1 MSKINTNQDT
11 KAIDETK
18 NISSCSTDKLLELII
33 ELQGLAQAGL
43 HYGKD
48 AFDLERYERIRDI
61 SAHMLS
67 ICSDEPVEKIKGLFC
82 NETGYQTP
90 KLDSRAA
97 IFNGQGKI
105 LLVHENNGTWSL
117 PGGWVD
123 VTLSVYENIVKE
135 VKEEAGL
142 HVLPQRVIAVMDR
155 EKHNKPRYA
164 FRICKIFILCREQG
178 GGFIPNIETTGYD
191 YFSMSDLPTL
201 AEEKV
206 CREQLQ
212 MCFDAYSSDHWETYF
227 D

>member
-1 MSKINTNQDT
+1 MNN
-11 KAIDETK
+11 IDAKDDCGIKTTTAK
-18 NISSCSTDKLLELII
+18 NADRLLELAI

-43 HYGKD
+43 YYGKD
-48 AFDLERYERIRDI
+48 AFDLERYERIREI
-61 SAHMLS
+61 SGCLLE
-67 ICSDEPVEKIKGLFC
+67 ICSDEPVEKIKKLFC

-105 LLVHENNGTWSL
+105 LLVHENNNTWSL

-123 VTLSVYENIVKE
+123 VTLSVYENTVKE

-142 HVLPQRVIAVMDR
+142 DVLPQRVIAVMDR

-164 FRICKIFILCREQG
+164 YRICKIFILCQSQG
-178 GGFIPNIETTGYD
+178 GEFIPNIETTGYD

-212 MCFDAYSSDHWETYF
+212 MCFDAYNSEHWETYF